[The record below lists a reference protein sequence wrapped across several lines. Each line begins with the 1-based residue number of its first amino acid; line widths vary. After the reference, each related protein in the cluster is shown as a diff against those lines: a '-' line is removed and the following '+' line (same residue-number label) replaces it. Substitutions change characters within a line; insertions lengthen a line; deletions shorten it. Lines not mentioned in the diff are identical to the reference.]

1 MEYKTLQL
9 RRMIRSIR
17 KSLRLL
23 YPPSP
28 QIKLSSEQRNMLIR
42 QKYEAGE
49 GLSDLARYYGI
60 TPQRVYQ
67 ILHTKE
73 TEGFQ

>member
-1 MEYKTLQL
+1 
-9 RRMIRSIR
+9 MIRSVR
-17 KSLRLL
+17 RTLRLL

-28 QIKLSSEQRNMLIR
+28 QQQLSIEQRNWLIR
-42 QKYEAGE
+42 QKFEAGE

-67 ILHTKE
+67 IVHEKRL
-73 TEGFQ
+73 GAG